1 MEYNNGTK
9 YLQASAIWHQGPR
22 SLFDKFL
29 SQLLSQIFDM
39 MRHFLTN
46 TNISFAEKRLLAN
59 KSFLSSIFNYHGKKG
74 LANLIHR

>member
-46 TNISFAEKRLLAN
+46 TNISFAEKHLLAN
-59 KSFLSSIFNYHGKKG
+59 KFLSSIFN
-74 LANLIHR
+74 